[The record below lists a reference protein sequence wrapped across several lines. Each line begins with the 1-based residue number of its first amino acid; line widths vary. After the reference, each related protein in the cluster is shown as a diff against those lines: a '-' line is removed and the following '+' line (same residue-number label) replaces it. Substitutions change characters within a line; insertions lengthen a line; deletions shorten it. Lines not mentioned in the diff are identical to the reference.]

1 MNIFASHLMRQ
12 GFVSKTVNVIGLNS
26 WNSGSLKC
34 YSHFDS
40 FKLTCFASRDVRNRE
55 KESTKDFYG
64 IISYGEHSKVSEAML
79 AGFSSPQLKFIVSY
93 LIARKTKVS

>member
-1 MNIFASHLMRQ
+1 M
-12 GFVSKTVNVIGLNS
+12 
-26 WNSGSLKC
+26 
-34 YSHFDS
+34 
-40 FKLTCFASRDVRNRE
+40 RNRE

-79 AGFSSPQLKFIVSY
+79 AGFSSSQLKFIVSY